1 MKKKKLIE
9 EFQKE
14 CVLSKKYQYDF
25 DKDVCGQTIEVL
37 VPQNHAKRIRKKL
50 PSRWRGYRTI
60 VKFREEQKKEEDE
73 DEEEE
78 L

>member
-1 MKKKKLIE
+1 MNKKKLIK
-9 EFQKE
+9 EFQRE
-14 CVLSKKYQYDF
+14 CVLSKKYEYDF
-25 DKDVCGQTIEVL
+25 SKDACGKTIEIL

-60 VKFREEQKKEEDE
+60 VMFREEPRKKE
-73 DEEEE
+73 DEEE

>member
-25 DKDVCGQTIEVL
+25 GKDACGQTIEIL
-37 VPQNHAKRIRKKL
+37 VPQKYAKRIRKKL
-50 PSRWRGYRTI
+50 PGRWRGYRTI
-60 VKFREEQKKEEDE
+60 VKFHEGQGKKDDE
-73 DEEEE
+73 D
-78 L
+78 